1 MTIESQSLVSKES
14 LGLLQLIYK
23 DLASPGIVQVGL
35 ALSRTVQFVAL
46 PTLLIDWA
54 NRRASIALE
63 VNLEKYRA
71 RLADNSKEDI
81 TEVPPEIGVEI
92 LQKLSYVTDADIS
105 DYYLNLLEKA
115 SIKRSA
121 HLGHPRFVSMIASL
135 SPDEARLLRWFHRLR
150 CVPWMRIKLTDEESF
165 RRNNNNAGI
174 PLGFWSSEYT
184 IGMDLEHTEL
194 QFPENLNKYIE
205 NILSLGII
213 EAEENEALI
222 ETELFRDMFAENL
235 KEIRLVN
242 KSYTNKSNVNNGVL
256 KAVAG
261 SFWLTKIGEMFLD
274 VCCKPIHG

>member
-1 MTIESQSLVSKES
+1 MTLENQSLVSKES

-23 DLASPGIVQVGL
+23 DLASPGVVQVGL

-63 VNLEKYRA
+63 TNLEKYRA
-71 RLADNSKEDI
+71 RLANNTSEDI
-81 TEVPPEIGVEI
+81 AELPPEIGVEI

-115 SIKRSA
+115 SLKRSA

-150 CVPWMRIKLTDEESF
+150 CVPWIRTKLTDEESF
-165 RRNNNNAGI
+165 RRNNNNTGI

-184 IGMDLEHTEL
+184 FGMDLKHTEL

-242 KSYTNKSNVNNGVL
+242 KSYTDKGNVNQGVL

-274 VCCKPIHG
+274 VCSKPIHG